1 MSKLKNTL
9 FVFVA
14 LSAFMVTPAL
24 AQSGCKNGKFVG
36 SYVRSMSVPDVWGDG
51 SGIQHTYV
59 YQLDLTSDGAVHEE
73 VTGSPDIM
81 LSSGS
86 ATPRVG
92 SWQCRPDGQLVVT
105 VISAI
110 YATTNDAAMH
120 GILNVPTDLLLFSHD
135 RTTYLFSVTDENTL
149 TRIQARIRRYAPA
162 QDPTDPQGG
171 TLRPLDTSVVEYK
184 RLVASDADLLAP

>member
-59 YQLDLTSDGAVHEE
+59 YQLDLTSDGLGCYLAARRRRV
-73 VTGSPDIM
+73 
-81 LSSGS
+81 LAAGS
-86 ATPRVG
+86 AVRME
-92 SWQCRPDGQLVVT
+92 SW
-105 VISAI
+105 
-110 YATTNDAAMH
+110 
-120 GILNVPTDLLLFSHD
+120 
-135 RTTYLFSVTDENTL
+135 
-149 TRIQARIRRYAPA
+149 
-162 QDPTDPQGG
+162 
-171 TLRPLDTSVVEYK
+171 
-184 RLVASDADLLAP
+184 